1 MRPNGGNS
9 REMRDLVEREFARAA
24 KILGLAPRGVQRSF
38 LLDLFAPGSVGMEI
52 CVHNGDFSAELLSAV
67 APRELHL
74 VDPWHYET
82 GDAYKKALYG
92 GESGGGQP
100 QMDRRYQRVLRRFD
114 AEIASG
120 QVKVHRAFSSDAL
133 ETFPDGYF
141 DWIYIDGNH
150 LYEFVKADLRLSL
163 RKTRPGGYIT
173 GDDYGHGGW
182 WQGGVKRAVDEF
194 RRTEP
199 VDVIAIKN
207 AQFAFRRKIDP

>member
-1 MRPNGGNS
+1 MLIS
-9 REMRDLVEREFARAA
+9 ELKKAA
-24 KILGLAPRGVQRSF
+24 AFLGLKKPERRSF
-38 LLDLFAPGSVGMEI
+38 LLDLYEKGSVGMEI
-52 CVHNGDFSAELLSAV
+52 GVHLGDFSAELLSAV
-67 APRELHL
+67 TPRELHL

-82 GDAYKKALYG
+82 DETYEASLYG
-92 GESGGGQP
+92 GKSGGGQA
-100 QMDRRYQRVLRRFD
+100 QMDQRYENVLRRFGS
-114 AEIASG
+114 EITND
-120 QVKVHRAFSSDAL
+120 QVRVHRVFSSDAL

-150 LYEFVKADLRLSL
+150 LYEFVKADLHLSL